1 MARLVILTETG
12 KESIESGEREGY
24 PAWLI
29 VIFRTSYL
37 CFICH
42 KKGFQ
47 TFDKRKRS
55 LIKP

>member
-1 MARLVILTETG
+1 MPRLVTLTETDREMGVG
-12 KESIESGEREGY
+12 KGY

-37 CFICH
+37 CYICH